1 MQVLSR
7 QRGISLIE
15 VMMAVLIFSI
25 GLIGLASLM
34 VMATRSNHAAYVR
47 TQVVFLAN
55 SMAARMSANP
65 IGVWNGDYNSTS
77 YPVSSSSIGC
87 GSGAACDA
95 AELATHD
102 QRLWS
107 SQLKTF
113 LPNPTATINCTGVG
127 SAGYDPTPQ
136 LAMRPP
142 YGGTCAM
149 TITWNEQGAGDNKG
163 TGNDASKAN
172 ADRTFT
178 WDFQP

>member
-1 MQVLSR
+1 
-7 QRGISLIE
+7 
-15 VMMAVLIFSI
+15 MAVLIFSI
-25 GLIGLASLM
+25 GLM

-65 IGVWNGDYNSTS
+65 IGVWNGNYNSTT

-87 GSGAACDA
+87 GSGSACDA

-113 LPNPTATINCTGVG
+113 LPNPSASITCGGVG
-127 SAGYDPTPQ
+127 SAGYDPTSQ
-136 LAMRPP
+136 LAMQPP
-142 YGGTCAM
+142 YGGSCKM
-149 TITWNEQGAGDNKG
+149 KITWNEQGTGDQTKR
-163 TGNDASKAN
+163 ASEPQS
-172 ADRTFT
+172 FS
-178 WDFQP
+178 WEFQP